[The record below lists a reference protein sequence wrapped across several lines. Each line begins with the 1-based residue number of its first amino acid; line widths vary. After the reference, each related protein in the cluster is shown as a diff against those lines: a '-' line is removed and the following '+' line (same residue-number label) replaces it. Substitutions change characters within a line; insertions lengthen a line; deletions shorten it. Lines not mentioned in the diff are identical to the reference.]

1 MAESAPSRRFT
12 AAVVQAAPVSF
23 DAEATLS
30 KAVDLGTRVRSQGA
44 DLILLRKTRPIQSP
58 GHEHSVLRT
67 TFSSPCREAAIS
79 DRPNQP
85 GRTIKSAR
93 LRVALINSAF
103 ASSELRTKRSASM
116 LDFPYRTCRSTR
128 RLIRVASSIS
138 R

>member
-1 MAESAPSRRFT
+1 MAQAP
-12 AAVVQAAPVSF
+12 PVSF

-30 KAVDLGTRVRSQGA
+30 KAVDLATRVRSQGT
-44 DLILLRKTRPIQSP
+44 DLILLRKAGPIQSS
-58 GHEHSVLRT
+58 GHEHSVSRT
-67 TFSSPCREAAIS
+67 TFSSPCREAATS

-103 ASSELRTKRSASM
+103 ASSELRTKRSASVR
-116 LDFPYRTCRSTR
+116 DFRYRTCRSMR